1 MSGALRTPV
10 LIVGGG
16 LSGLATAVFLSWQGV
31 DCLLVERHE
40 HHSSHPRARGIHPR
54 AMELMRAVGLEQTIR
69 TAPSATELAGNSGV
83 ISAQSLA
90 GPEIGALRE
99 EYVMD
104 VSADLS
110 GLSPTTWCLCHQD
123 EFEPILRARAEE
135 LGADIRFGTRL
146 VSFTQDAD
154 GVTATLEDASGATS
168 TVRADYLVG
177 ADGPGSAVRRAL
189 KIPFDGVGAIGHFLN
204 IHFRADLRAQ
214 LGDRKFVMCYTFN
227 RDVKGALMPLD
238 NARRWLLHAGF
249 DPRAENPVDLSVER
263 CTRLVRAAAGVS
275 DVDVEIIGVLPW
287 EAAGRVA
294 ETFRA
299 GRTFLVGDAAHV
311 MPPSGA
317 FGSNTGL
324 SDAYDLAWKLAFVH
338 KGLAGPELLATYDAE
353 RRPVAAATVE
363 QAVLRSKD
371 RPRLRSEDP
380 APPNPAIV
388 PDTAVWFGWRYFSSA
403 VVAEAGDAVWAPN
416 PGGLPGTRAPHVA
429 VRVDGTESST
439 VDLFGRGFV
448 LLAAEEGTG
457 WAAAARRVGA
467 ELSVPLRGY
476 RVGTGDDP
484 DLHDIKTTFAE
495 SFGITATG
503 AVLVRPDGVVAWRS
517 IAGGGPD
524 DAAPDEVLA
533 TALRSVLH
541 RPSLS
546 IR

>member
-31 DCLLVERHE
+31 DCLLVEKHE

-90 GPEIGALRE
+90 GREIGALRE

-123 EFEPILRARAEE
+123 EFEPILRAKAEE

-146 VSFTQDAD
+146 VSFTQDDD
-154 GVTATLEDASGATS
+154 GVTARLEDQAGETL
-168 TVRADYLVG
+168 TVRADHLVG

-189 KIPFDGVGAIGHFLN
+189 KIPFDGPGALGHYLN

-214 LGDRKFVMCYTFN
+214 LGERRFVMCYTFN

-238 NARRWLLHAGF
+238 NSRRWLLHAGF

-287 EAAGRVA
+287 EAAGKVA
-294 ETFRA
+294 SAFSA
-299 GRTFLVGDAAHV
+299 GRSFLVGDAAHL

-317 FGSNTGL
+317 FGSNTGI
-324 SDAYDLAWKLAFVH
+324 SDAYDLAWKLAAVH
-338 KGLAGPELLATYDAE
+338 KGHASAALLDSYDAE

-371 RPRLRSEDP
+371 RPRLVSEDP

-388 PDTAVWFGWRYFSSA
+388 PDTAVWFGWRYGT
-403 VVAEAGDAVWAPN
+403 EDVWAPN
-416 PGGLPGTRAPHVA
+416 PAGQPGTRAPHVP
-429 VRVDGTESST
+429 VRANGTEQST
-439 VDLFGRGFV
+439 VDLFGREFT
-448 LLAAEEGTG
+448 LLAGEEATG
-457 WAAAARRVGA
+457 WIDAAGSL
-467 ELSVPLRGY
+467 ELPVRAY
-476 RVGTGDDP
+476 RVGGTDDA
-484 DLHDIKTTFAE
+484 DLYDIKGIFAE
-495 SFGITATG
+495 SFGITAKG

-517 IAGGGPD
+517 TSDGEAEAL
-524 DAAPDEVLA
+524 AAALYRVLG
-533 TALRSVLH
+533 RS
-541 RPSLS
+541 
-546 IR
+546 